1 MVIAKFEH
9 KGNEYDYNGVC
20 KVKVGDSWIDAVMYS
35 EDGNTYV
42 RELLDFMINFKC
54 IEAKNPM
61 PGDPWL
67 RRQKT
72 VADIIEDQLGPG
84 YVARGHEGGKPMM
97 VKEVE
102 CEDAGRD
109 LVVANDDDDD
119 PNISKPWS
127 DNRQR
132 VSIEPY
138 LSIH

>member
-1 MVIAKFEH
+1 MVVAKFEY

-20 KVKVGDSWIDAVMYS
+20 KVKVDGSWVDAVMYS
-35 EDGNTYV
+35 RDGHTYV
-42 RELLDFMINFKC
+42 RELLDFMIKFKC

-61 PGDPWL
+61 PGDTWL

-72 VADIIEDQLGPG
+72 VADIIEDQLGPR
-84 YVARGHEGGKPMM
+84 YVARDHKGGKPIM

-102 CEDAGRD
+102 CEDSGRD
-109 LVVANDDDDD
+109 IVVADDEYDD

-132 VSIEPY
+132 VSVEPD
-138 LSIH
+138 LNIH

>member
-67 RRQKT
+67 RR
-72 VADIIEDQLGPG
+72 
-84 YVARGHEGGKPMM
+84 
-97 VKEVE
+97 
-102 CEDAGRD
+102 
-109 LVVANDDDDD
+109 
-119 PNISKPWS
+119 
-127 DNRQR
+127 
-132 VSIEPY
+132 
-138 LSIH
+138 